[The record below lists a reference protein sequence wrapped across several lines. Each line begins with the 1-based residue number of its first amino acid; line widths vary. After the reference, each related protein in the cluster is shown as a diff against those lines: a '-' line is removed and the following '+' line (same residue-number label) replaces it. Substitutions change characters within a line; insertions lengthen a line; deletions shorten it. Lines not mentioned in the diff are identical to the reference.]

1 MKIIDAKEIS
11 KNTIEKVGEFYKDKP
26 TTVVILSASDDKAS
40 EVYVDKKQKAFEE
53 VGVNC
58 LVYDLD
64 EYTTTEDMIEEIQK
78 FNMDDSITG
87 IMVQHPVYKEIDFT
101 KVICA
106 IDPRK
111 DIDGLH
117 PFNQG
122 MKNYGEHNVLPATAL
137 GVLKILDANEIDV
150 KRKFVVIVG
159 RGFLVADPLAKAL
172 EHRGATV
179 VKIHTKTDVSDKVDL
194 FQMADIIIPCA
205 GTDLSDWINPDECPN
220 AELLIGVGFRYI
232 DGKQYQDFDMG
243 DWKDTDVVMT
253 NRINSTGLATISAL
267 LINSVMCYKYV
278 KEGK

>member
-11 KNTIEKVGEFYKDKP
+11 KNTIVNVGEFYKDKQA
-26 TTVVILSASDDKAS
+26 TVIILSASDDKAS

-64 EYTTTEDMIEEIQK
+64 EYTTTQDMIEEIQK
-78 FNMDDSITG
+78 FNEDDSVTG
-87 IMVQHPVYKEIDFT
+87 IMVQHPVYEGIDFRE
-101 KVICA
+101 VVSA

-122 MKNYGEHNVLPATAL
+122 MKNYGEYNVLPATSL
-137 GVLKILDANEIDV
+137 GVMNIIDANKIDV
-150 KRKFVVIVG
+150 KGKFVVIVG

-179 VKIHTKTDVSDKVDL
+179 VKIHTKTDVSDKIDL

-205 GTDLSDWINPDECPN
+205 GVDLSDWINPDECPN
-220 AELLIGVGFRYI
+220 AELLIGVGFRYV
-232 DGKQYQDFDMG
+232 DGKQYQDFDME
-243 DWKDTDVVMT
+243 DWKDVDGLMT

-267 LINSVMCYKYV
+267 LVNSVICYINV

>member
-11 KNTIEKVGEFYKDKP
+11 KNTIEKVGEFYKDKQ
-26 TTVVILSASDDKAS
+26 TTVIILSASDDKAS

-78 FNMDDSITG
+78 FNEDDSVTG
-87 IMVQHPVYKEIDFT
+87 IMVQHPVYKGIDFRE
-101 KVICA
+101 VVSA

-122 MKNYGEHNVLPATAL
+122 MKNYGEYNVLPATSL
-137 GVLKILDANEIDV
+137 GVMKILDSHEIDV
-150 KRKFVVIVG
+150 KGKFIVIVG

-179 VKIHTKTDVSDKVDL
+179 VKIHTKTDVSDKIDL

-205 GTDLSDWINPDECPN
+205 GVDLSDWINPDECPN
-220 AELLIGVGFRYI
+220 AELLIGVGFRYVG
-232 DGKQYQDFDMG
+232 GKQYQDFDME
-243 DWKDTDVVMT
+243 DWKGVDGLMT

-267 LINSVMCYKYV
+267 LINSIICYKNV

>member
-11 KNTIEKVGEFYKDKP
+11 KNTIVNVGEFYKDRP

-78 FNMDDSITG
+78 FNEDDSVTG
-87 IMVQHPVYKEIDFT
+87 IMVQHPVYKGIDFRE
-101 KVICA
+101 VVSA

-122 MKNYGEHNVLPATAL
+122 MKNYGEHNVLPATSL
-137 GVLKILDANEIDV
+137 GVMNIIDANEIDV
-150 KRKFVVIVG
+150 KGKFVVIVG

-220 AELLIGVGFRYI
+220 AEVLIGVGFRYI
-232 DGKQYQDFDMG
+232 DGKQYQDFDME
-243 DWKDTDVVMT
+243 DWKDVDGLMT

-267 LINSVMCYKYV
+267 LVNSIICYINV

>member
-11 KNTIEKVGEFYKDKP
+11 KNTIEKVGEFYKDKQ
-26 TTVVILSASDDKAS
+26 TTVIILSASDDKAS

-64 EYTTTEDMIEEIQK
+64 EYTTTQDMIEEIQK
-78 FNMDDSITG
+78 FNEDDSVTG
-87 IMVQHPVYKEIDFT
+87 IMVQHPVYKGIDFRE
-101 KVICA
+101 VVSA

-122 MKNYGEHNVLPATAL
+122 MKNYGEYNVLPATSL
-137 GVLKILDANEIDV
+137 GVMKIIDANEIDV
-150 KRKFVVIVG
+150 KGKFVVIVG

-179 VKIHTKTDVSDKVDL
+179 VKIHTKTDVSDKIDL

-232 DGKQYQDFDMG
+232 DGKQYQDFDME
-243 DWKDTDVVMT
+243 DWKDADGLMT

-267 LINSVMCYKYV
+267 LINSIICYKNV

>member
-11 KNTIEKVGEFYKDKP
+11 KNTIVNVGEFYKDKQA
-26 TTVVILSASDDKAS
+26 TVIILSASDDKAS

-78 FNMDDSITG
+78 FNEDDSVTG
-87 IMVQHPVYKEIDFT
+87 IMVQHPVYKGIDFRE
-101 KVICA
+101 VVSA

-122 MKNYGEHNVLPATAL
+122 MKNYGEHNVLPATSL
-137 GVLKILDANEIDV
+137 GVMNILDANEIDV
-150 KRKFVVIVG
+150 KGKFVVIVG

-179 VKIHTKTDVSDKVDL
+179 VKIHTKTDVSDKIDL

-205 GTDLSDWINPDECPN
+205 GVDLSDWINPDECPN
-220 AELLIGVGFRYI
+220 AELLIGVGFRYV
-232 DGKQYQDFDMG
+232 DGKQYQDFDME
-243 DWKDTDVVMT
+243 DWKDVDGLMT

-267 LINSVMCYKYV
+267 LVNSVICYINV

>member
-11 KNTIEKVGEFYKDKP
+11 KNTIEKVGEFYKDKS
-26 TTVVILSASDDKAS
+26 TTVIILSASDDKAS

-78 FNMDDSITG
+78 FNEDDSITG
-87 IMVQHPVYKEIDFT
+87 IMVQHPVYKGIDFT

-137 GVLKILDANEIDV
+137 GVLKILDANDIDV

-205 GTDLSDWINPDECPN
+205 GTALSDWINPDECPN
-220 AELLIGVGFRYI
+220 AEVLIGVGFRYI
-232 DGKQYQDFDMG
+232 DGKQYQDFDME
-243 DWKDTDVVMT
+243 DWKDVDGLMT

-267 LINSVMCYKYV
+267 LINSIICYKNV